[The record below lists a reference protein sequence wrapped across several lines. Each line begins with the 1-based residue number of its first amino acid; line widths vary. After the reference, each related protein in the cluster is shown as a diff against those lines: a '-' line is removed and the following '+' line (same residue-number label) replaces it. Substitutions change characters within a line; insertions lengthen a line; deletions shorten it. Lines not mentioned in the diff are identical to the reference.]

1 VNTLEILNIAAAI
14 VPDRLGLI
22 APGSPGVRISFAG
35 LLDRSARLAAGLAA
49 AGVERGQRVAMVEVN
64 APEHAEAYFACARL
78 DAIFV
83 PLNFR
88 SRAGELRWMLRD
100 VDARA
105 VIAGGRYAAL
115 LDEAL
120 DDGGRRPVAVALGEA
135 APAGWLSYSGLISG
149 SHASDA
155 APSAGD
161 DDPTMIIF
169 TSGASARPKG
179 VVLTHASFSSYVVE
193 NVTPAD
199 PDPAS
204 EERTILTVPLY
215 HIAGLQA
222 LMAAV
227 YGGRTVVVQPQFE
240 PEGWL
245 KLVQDERVNRAML
258 VPTMLRALIEH
269 PSFGEFD
276 LSSLRVITYGAAA
289 MSAEVLERAIAA
301 FPQARLIN
309 AFGQTE
315 SAATITMLGP
325 DDHVLSGSPEEV
337 AKKRRR
343 LGSIGK
349 PLPDVDVRVVDER
362 GEEVPPGVTGEIVA
376 RGARLMKGYW
386 GRPDATAEA
395 LRGGWLHTG
404 DLGYRDEDGYIFL
417 KGRAR
422 EIIKRGGEMIS
433 PEEVEE
439 VLERHPAVVEA
450 AVIGVP
456 DAEWGEVVEA
466 VVVVRRDARV
476 TEGELIEHCRRQI
489 ASFKKPEAVH
499 FVPALPR
506 NQLGKVLRGQLR
518 DRFGRRPAV

>member
-1 VNTLEILNIAAAI
+1 MNTLDILNIAASI
-14 VPDRLGLI
+14 VPERPALI
-22 APGSPGVRISFAG
+22 APGNPGVRVSYG
-35 LLDRSARLAAGLAA
+35 ELLDRSARLAAGLAA
-49 AGVERGQRVAMVEVN
+49 AGVGRGQRIALVEVN
-64 APEHAEAYFACARL
+64 TPEHAEAYFACARL
-78 DAIFV
+78 DALFV

-88 SRAGELRWMLRD
+88 SRSGELRWMLRD
-100 VDARA
+100 VDADA
-105 VIAGGRYAAL
+105 VIAGSRYTAL

-120 DDGGRRPVAVALGEA
+120 DDGGRRPLAVALGEV
-135 APAGWLSYSGLISG
+135 APAGWTPYTALVSG
-149 SHASDA
+149 SPPSDA
-155 APSAGD
+155 VPSAGD
-161 DDPTMIIF
+161 DDPTMVIF

-193 NVTPAD
+193 NVTPAE

-240 PEGWL
+240 PESWL
-245 KLVQDERVNRAML
+245 RLVQDERVNRAML
-258 VPTMLRALIEH
+258 VPTMLRALVEH
-269 PSFGEFD
+269 PSFGDFD

-289 MSAEVLERAIAA
+289 MPGDVLERAIAA
-301 FPQARLIN
+301 FPQAQLIN

-325 DDHVLSGSPEEV
+325 EDHVLTGTPEEV
-337 AKKRRR
+337 ERKRLR
-343 LGSIGK
+343 LRSIGR

-362 GEEVPPGVTGEIVA
+362 GEELPPGATGEIVA

-386 GRPDATAEA
+386 GRPEATAEA

-404 DLGYRDEDGYIFL
+404 DLGYRDDDGYIFL

-439 VLERHPAVVEA
+439 VIERHPAVVEA

-456 DAEWGEVVEA
+456 SAEWGEVVEA

-518 DRFGRRPAV
+518 DRFGRRPAG

>member
-1 VNTLEILNIAAAI
+1 
-14 VPDRLGLI
+14 
-22 APGSPGVRISFAG
+22 
-35 LLDRSARLAAGLAA
+35 
-49 AGVERGQRVAMVEVN
+49 
-64 APEHAEAYFACARL
+64 
-78 DAIFV
+78 
-83 PLNFR
+83 
-88 SRAGELRWMLRD
+88 
-100 VDARA
+100 
-105 VIAGGRYAAL
+105 
-115 LDEAL
+115 
-120 DDGGRRPVAVALGEA
+120 
-135 APAGWLSYSGLISG
+135 
-149 SHASDA
+149 
-155 APSAGD
+155 
-161 DDPTMIIF
+161 MIIYP
-169 TSGASARPKG
+169 SGARPRPKG

-199 PDPAS
+199 PDPGS
-204 EERTILTVPLY
+204 EERVILTVPLY

-245 KLVQDERVNRAML
+245 KLVQDERVTRAML
-258 VPTMLRALIEH
+258 VPTMLRALIDH
-269 PSFGEFD
+269 PSFGDFD

-289 MSAEVLERAIAA
+289 MPGDVLERAIAA
-301 FPQARLIN
+301 FPQAQLIN

-325 DDHVLSGSPEEV
+325 DDHVLAGTPGEIE
-337 AKKRRR
+337 KKRRR
-343 LGSIGK
+343 LRSIGR
-349 PLPDVDVRVVDER
+349 PLPDVEVRVVDEQ
-362 GEEVPPGVTGEIVA
+362 GEALPPGVTGEIVA

-386 GRPDATAEA
+386 ERPEATAEA

-439 VLERHPAVVEA
+439 VIERHPAVVEA

-456 DAEWGEVVEA
+456 DTEWGEVVEA

-499 FVPALPR
+499 FMPALPR

-518 DRFGRRPAV
+518 DRFGRRSSS